1 MIYQYAFIVL
11 FNGIVGASTPLPRSP
26 MKVGP
31 FAADCS
37 ATALKIC
44 QANRDAIQANF
55 PHSRLV
61 VDCYAT
67 DPK

>member
-1 MIYQYAFIVL
+1 MVYQYAFIVL
-11 FNGIVGASTPLPRSP
+11 FNGIVGAPSPLPRSP
-26 MKVGP
+26 MLVGP

-37 ATALKIC
+37 TNALTMCNKE
-44 QANRDAIQANF
+44 RDQLLANF

-61 VDCYAT
+61 VDCFPT